1 MTELLNAPLP
11 LAANNDATNGV
22 ATAPDGPEGSYQ
34 VHEDEDGRVNAVTF
48 YRPGKQPRIRLRR
61 DNESDDDTHWFELI
75 EELQPVLKRQKELQ
89 GAINNVQAAIGDHVD
104 HCVDPIDP
112 PSIEWPQRALP
123 EHARARIDGKYFLV
137 VQQGTCDVH
146 GNKYAPNAD
155 SQNKIILGGHKLGS
169 LCAGSFPH
177 AVIQSKKCLKVKDY
191 EPTFLVG
198 ACHVVDL
205 SIRLYKRPD
214 GPGDPEP
221 CSEKELLDII
231 GGAVTSH
238 ADWGDLEN
246 RMFLHLSLQWGNV
259 EVDAAEDKPVHQS
272 AFVVPPR
279 PGLLN
284 PPERHKPGMLHNEP
298 AGYYEFEMIDGAAS
312 IKFHINVATSTPNLK
327 DAHKMLPFTFG
338 IRAMN
343 PYLGGL
349 EGMFIKTIPF
359 QTKRRVARY
368 ASGGTRFVEK
378 NGQLTPSPAHDARMP
393 TPYAWWR

>member
-1 MTELLNAPLP
+1 MAEPTNEPTP
-11 LAANNDATNGV
+11 QVTNG
-22 ATAPDGPEGSYQ
+22 AETAPDRPEGSYH
-34 VHEDEDGRVNAVTF
+34 VHEDADGRVNAVTF
-48 YRPGKQPRIRLRR
+48 YRAGKQPRTRFRR
-61 DNESDDDTHWFELI
+61 DNESDDDTNWFELI
-75 EELQPVLKRQKELQ
+75 QELQPALKRQRELQ
-89 GAINNVQAAIGDHVD
+89 GAINNVQAAIGDHVE

-112 PSIEWPQRALP
+112 PPIEWPRTALP

-137 VQQGTCDVH
+137 VEQGTCDVH

-155 SQNKIILGGHKLGS
+155 SQNRPILAGHKPGS

-198 ACHVVDL
+198 ACHVVEF
-205 SIRLYKRPD
+205 SIRLYKRVD
-214 GPGDPEP
+214 GLAVPVP
-221 CSEKELLDII
+221 CSEKEVLDVI
-231 GGAVTSH
+231 GGAVTNH
-238 ADWGDLEN
+238 AGWGDLEK
-246 RMFLHLSLQWGNV
+246 RMFLHLSLQWGDTENSG
-259 EVDAAEDKPVHQS
+259 DADDPVHQS

-279 PGLLN
+279 PGLLD
-284 PPERHKPGMLHNEP
+284 PPEGHKPGMLRNAP

-312 IKFHINVATSTPNLK
+312 IKFRINAATSTPNLA
-327 DAHKMLPFTFG
+327 DEHKLRPFTFA

-343 PYLGGL
+343 PFLAGMD
-349 EGMFIKTIPF
+349 GMFIRTVSF